1 MSMSRRSSIQRRLR
15 RLEQRQAN
23 PAAREA
29 FIAPSSL
36 VGETHLVVDGPPV
49 GGRYYFREEP
59 GPGPQLDSFGKFESI
74 LQFTEDEANF

>member
-1 MSMSRRSSIQRRLR
+1 MTRRSSMRR
-15 RLEQRQAN
+15 RLERLEQKQAS
-23 PAAREA
+23 PVGREA
-29 FIAPSSL
+29 YIAPSSL